1 MNEQVKAGQAEHK
14 KTTGC
19 PLVLA
24 IDTSTAVMAASL
36 MEGERVLGE
45 LNSMSERNHSV
56 YSVASLQQLLKQA
69 GKSHSELDAII
80 VGCGPG
86 SYTGMRIAVT
96 IGKTLAWVW
105 NKPLVSVSSLEGL
118 AYGALQRAAG
128 DENVL
133 RWVIPLMDARRGQ
146 VYTAAF
152 AAGTDGQWER
162 VASDGIRLM
171 ADWADELARLVKDG
185 DGRQLPQ
192 EIIFAGELELHQEQ
206 ADRFAGMSGSLK
218 VLSAAYTLE
227 GSHIAR
233 LGQDKLHRGELSAP
247 HTLVPNYTQLAEA
260 EVKLLA
266 ARGGEVQPR
275 V

>member
-1 MNEQVKAGQAEHK
+1 M
-14 KTTGC
+14 
-19 PLVLA
+19 VLA

-56 YSVASLQQLLKQA
+56 YSVAALKELLTQA
-69 GKSHSELDAII
+69 DKSPSELAAII

-96 IGKTLAWVW
+96 IGKTLAWAW

-118 AYGALQRAAG
+118 AYGGALRSAG
-128 DENVL
+128 DKGTL

-152 AAGTDGQWER
+152 VADAGGNWQRIVD
-162 VASDGIRLM
+162 DGIRLM
-171 ADWADELARLVKDG
+171 ADWVDKLAEHLRDG
-185 DGRQLPQ
+185 NVHPQ
-192 EIIFAGELELHQEQ
+192 EIIFAGDLDLHREQ
-206 ADRFAGMSGSLK
+206 IERFSEMNGIAQVQL
-218 VLSAAYTLE
+218 AAYSLE

-233 LGQDKLHRGELSAP
+233 LGRDKLQCGELSDP
-247 HTLVPNYTQLAEA
+247 HALVPNYTQLAEA
-260 EVKLLA
+260 EAKLLA
-266 ARGGEVQPR
+266 AKGGEVQRR